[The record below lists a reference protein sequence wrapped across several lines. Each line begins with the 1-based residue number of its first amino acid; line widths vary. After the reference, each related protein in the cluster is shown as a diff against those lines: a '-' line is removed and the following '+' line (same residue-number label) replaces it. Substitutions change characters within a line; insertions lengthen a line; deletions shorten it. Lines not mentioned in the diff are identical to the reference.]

1 MKTNMRARS
10 DDSFIS
16 DIHENSVPADEDMD
30 DITAIAVMGVTGSGK
45 SNFIKHATSS
55 ERIKVGH
62 SLQSCKKPYPF
73 RK

>member
-1 MKTNMRARS
+1 MKDDHAEFSDYALNDV
-10 DDSFIS
+10 DDSS
-16 DIHENSVPADEDMD
+16 LESSDMD

-62 SLQSCKKPYPF
+62 DMQSCE
-73 RK
+73 